1 MITGIN
7 QSRMLTKHILCRY
20 KCKFDVRKCNFNQKW
35 NNDRYLCKCKN
46 LEQHHAC
53 KKEYIWNPST
63 CSCEN
68 GEYLGSS
75 SSIDD
80 SMIMCNE
87 ILNAADSVSTD
98 GSANVMSTA
107 STNFY

>member
-7 QSRMLTKHILCRY
+7 QSRMLTKHILCKY

-35 NNDRYLCKCKN
+35 NNDRCLCKCKN

-53 KKEYIWNPST
+53 RKEHIWNPST

-68 GEYLGSS
+68 GEYLGNS

-87 ILNAADSVSTD
+87 ILIAADSVSTD